1 MEARQFSL
9 PQHLAA
15 QCSDKI
21 LMHINR
27 PSNFQQTIDL
37 SFEDFSSGFYTDVT
51 LVPDDGEKIKMHGF
65 LLSAASPF
73 LCDVFSNTFSPNL
86 EYCILLPGVS
96 SSVVS
101 CLAQLLYGATV
112 ITCRET
118 LVQLYRLVDIL
129 GIQLSLVTTNQE
141 VEETVEADV
150 RKVVEE
156 EEEIDNNEPEEDSLA
171 SYKNSKSDKD
181 IAGDHD
187 NHKIKVETNSVKMLK
202 IDDKNNIPSASP
214 VAEET
219 VGAGEEAAA
228 DGSSLPLCCW
238 HCSLPFPSF
247 PSLSSH
253 QCCTSTTAPL
263 YRRHHRCPQC
273 GDLLSSMWRL
283 RQHLATHQQ
292 VRTGQ
297 AGGRGSSDHPYG
309 RSSRRVQPY
318 NVKVQP
324 GDHGYATATLTSH
337 PTMSSLTVQETAD
350 GTPPGSA
357 VHSEHSYG
365 TKRDSSPEDEQRTSF
380 EKTDH
385 IYSAADIGTETSKDT
400 TGAVG
405 DLKTP
410 TRQDHQYFQHSERSS
425 PRFRKLLPK
434 EESSDVS
441 KPSTAASFPCANCD
455 KSFPQAYRL
464 KRHIRE
470 VHDKEKM
477 FNCEEC
483 SKKFFKSNSLA
494 RHKIAVHDKIRPF
507 SCLNCDSRFKDRSAL
522 KYHTKKNVCIMHGQR
537 AAR

>member
-37 SFEDFSSGFYTDVT
+37 SFEDFSQGLYTDVT
-51 LVPDDGEKIKMHGF
+51 LVTDDGVKTKIHGF

-73 LCDVFSNTFSPNL
+73 LCDVFNNTFSPNL
-86 EYCILLPGVS
+86 EYCILLPEVS

-112 ITCRET
+112 ITCRDT

-129 GIQLSLVTTNQE
+129 AIQLSLVTTRQE
-141 VEETVEADV
+141 LEETRIPDLDTNRAIEAQNRSDAPDEV
-150 RKVVEE
+150 SLSDIKDRTGD
-156 EEEIDNNEPEEDSLA
+156 EITDIS
-171 SYKNSKSDKD
+171 NSEANQSQ
-181 IAGDHD
+181 D
-187 NHKIKVETNSVKMLK
+187 NHKNKVETNPVKMLK
-202 IDDKNNIPSASP
+202 VDDKNNIPSASP
-214 VAEET
+214 VAEVT
-219 VGAGEEAAA
+219 VGQADA

-253 QCCTSTTAPL
+253 QCCSNTSSPL
-263 YRRHHRCPQC
+263 YKRHHRCPQC

-283 RQHLATHQQ
+283 RQHLATHQPA
-292 VRTGQ
+292 RPGQ
-297 AGGRGSSDHPYG
+297 AVGGSSSDHPYG
-309 RSSRRVQPY
+309 RSSRRVQPSS
-318 NVKVQP
+318 VKVKP
-324 GDHGYATATLTSH
+324 GDHGYATATLSRSAV
-337 PTMSSLTVQETAD
+337 PVLEPAE

-365 TKRDSSPEDEQRTSF
+365 TKRDSSPEDEQRNSF

-385 IYSAADIGTETSKDT
+385 IYSAATSETGKDNPKVDDVKS
-400 TGAVG
+400 TG
-405 DLKTP
+405 
-410 TRQDHQYFQHSERSS
+410 REDHQYFQHSERSS

-434 EESSDVS
+434 EESFSSS
-441 KPSTAASFPCANCD
+441 KLSTAANFPCSICD

-477 FNCEEC
+477 FKCEEC
-483 SKKFFKSNSLA
+483 NKKFFKSNSLV

-507 SCLNCDSRFKDRSAL
+507 SCPNCDSRFKDRSAL
-522 KYHTKKNVCIMHGQR
+522 KYHTKKNVCILK
-537 AAR
+537 

>member
-1 MEARQFSL
+1 MMEARQFSL

-37 SFEDFSSGFYTDVT
+37 SFEDFSQGLYTDVT
-51 LVPDDGEKIKMHGF
+51 LATDDGVKTKIHGF

-73 LCDVFSNTFSPNL
+73 LCDVFNNTFSPNL
-86 EYCILLPGVS
+86 EYCILLPEVS

-129 GIQLSLVTTNQE
+129 AIQLSLVTTIQEE
-141 VEETVEADV
+141 VEETDQDV
-150 RKVVEE
+150 SKAIEV
-156 EEEIDNNEPEEDSLA
+156 DNGVDPPEEVSVPD
-171 SYKNSKSDKD
+171 KEKSADEIIDLQDVEGNHTINIQKD
-181 IAGDHD
+181 
-187 NHKIKVETNSVKMLK
+187 KVEPNPVKMLK

-219 VGAGEEAAA
+219 VGPTDA

-253 QCCTSTTAPL
+253 QCCTNTSSPL

-283 RQHLATHQQ
+283 RQHLATHQP
-292 VRTGQ
+292 VRPGQ
-297 AGGRGSSDHPYG
+297 AVGGSSSDHPYG
-309 RSSRRVQPY
+309 RSSRRVQPSS
-318 NVKVQP
+318 VKVQP
-324 GDHGYATATLTSH
+324 GDHGYATATLSRSTGAAV
-337 PTMSSLTVQETAD
+337 PVQEPAE

-365 TKRDSSPEDEQRTSF
+365 TKRDSSPEDEQRNSF
-380 EKTDH
+380 ERTDH
-385 IYSAADIGTETSKDT
+385 IYSAATMISETSKDKQAVDDVKS
-400 TGAVG
+400 TG
-405 DLKTP
+405 
-410 TRQDHQYFQHSERSS
+410 REDHQYFQLSERSS

-434 EESSDVS
+434 EEFNSSS
-441 KPSTAASFPCANCD
+441 KSSTAASFPCCSCD

-477 FNCEEC
+477 FKCEEC
-483 SKKFFKSNSLA
+483 DKKFFKSNSLV

-507 SCLNCDSRFKDRSAL
+507 SCPNCDSRFKDRSAL
-522 KYHTKKNVCIMHGQR
+522 KYHTKKNVCILK
-537 AAR
+537 

>member
-1 MEARQFSL
+1 MEHRQFSL
-9 PQHLAA
+9 PQHLVA

-37 SFEDFSSGFYTDVT
+37 SFEDFSHGLYTDVSLIT
-51 LVPDDGEKIKMHGF
+51 DDGVKTKIHGF

-73 LCDVFSNTFSPNL
+73 LSGVFNDTFSPNL
-86 EYCILLPGVS
+86 EYTILLPDIS

-112 ITCRET
+112 ITCRDT

-129 GIQLSLVTTNQE
+129 AIQLSLVTTSQE
-141 VEETVEADV
+141 VNEADLDVNVDKV
-150 RKVVEE
+150 REENSENLDLEDPLSEERTPEISVDNQQCSNDKVEE
-156 EEEIDNNEPEEDSLA
+156 S
-171 SYKNSKSDKD
+171 
-181 IAGDHD
+181 
-187 NHKIKVETNSVKMLK
+187 SVKMLK
-202 IDDKNNIPSASP
+202 IDDKNNIPSAFP

-219 VGAGEEAAA
+219 VGSAEA

-253 QCCTSTTAPL
+253 QCCTSTSSPL

-283 RQHLATHQQ
+283 RQHLATHQPSR
-292 VRTGQ
+292 VGQ
-297 AGGRGSSDHPYG
+297 SGSSDHPYG
-309 RSSRRVQPY
+309 RSSRRVQPAS
-318 NVKVQP
+318 VKVQP
-324 GDHGYATATLTSH
+324 GDHGYATAGVVTTGD
-337 PTMSSLTVQETAD
+337 TTT
-350 GTPPGSA
+350 TPPGSA

-365 TKRDSSPEDEQRTSF
+365 TKRDSSPDTGEQRNSF
-380 EKTDH
+380 EKSDH
-385 IYSAADIGTETSKDT
+385 IYSAGNHKRE
-400 TGAVG
+400 
-405 DLKTP
+405 
-410 TRQDHQYFQHSERSS
+410 DHQYFQHSERSS

-434 EESSDVS
+434 DDAGHSS
-441 KPSTAASFPCANCD
+441 KPNIAASFPCTSCD

-477 FNCEEC
+477 FKCEEC
-483 SKKFFKSNSLA
+483 NKKFFKSNSLV
-494 RHKIAVHDKIRPF
+494 RHKISVHDKIRPF
-507 SCLNCDSRFKDRSAL
+507 SCPNCDSKFKDRSAL
-522 KYHTKKNVCIMHGQR
+522 KYHTKKNVCMLK
-537 AAR
+537 